1 MAKTV
6 ILARHAESEASASG
20 VVNGDPSRPV
30 GLTGR
35 GREQARS
42 LRGQLAGE
50 RAGLCVVTE
59 FPRTQQTADI
69 VLARYDVPRLVLAEL
84 NDPPFG
90 PFEGRPIEELR
101 AWLER
106 HGPAKPLGGESRAAT
121 IRRYAGGL
129 RKLISRTEPVILVIA
144 HGLPVTC
151 AVRAARGQD
160 LPLTLE
166 TAQVAHAVPHRLSD
180 TEVLRAAVILERWA
194 EEREQAA

>member
-6 ILARHAESEASASG
+6 ILARHAESAASASG

-30 GLTGR
+30 GLTDR

-42 LRGQLAGE
+42 LRGQLVGE
-50 RAGLCVVTE
+50 RADLCVVTE

-69 VLARYDVPRLVLAEL
+69 VLAGYDVPRLVLAEL

-90 PFEGRPIEELR
+90 RFEGRPIEELR

-121 IRRYAGGL
+121 MRRYARGL
-129 RKLISRTEPVILVIA
+129 RELISRTEQLILVIA

-151 AVRAARGQD
+151 AVQAAGGRD
-160 LPLTLE
+160 LPLTME
-166 TAQVAHAVPHRLSD
+166 TIQVAPAVPHRLSD
-180 TEVLRAAVILERWA
+180 VEVLRAAVVLERWA
-194 EEREQAA
+194 DDREKAS

>member
-1 MAKTV
+1 MKQTI
-6 ILARHAESEASASG
+6 ILARHAEGEASASG

-30 GLTGR
+30 GLTDR

-42 LRGQLAGE
+42 LRRQLVGE
-50 RAGLCVVTE
+50 RADLCVVTE

-69 VLARYDVPRLVLAEL
+69 VLAGYDVPRLVLAEL

-90 PFEGRPIEELR
+90 QFEGRPVEEMR

-121 IRRYAGGL
+121 MRRYARGL
-129 RKLISRTEPVILVIA
+129 RALISRTEQMILVIA

-151 AVRAARGQD
+151 TVRAARGLD

-166 TAQVAHAVPHRLSD
+166 TAQVAPAVAHRLSD
-180 TEVLRAAVILERWA
+180 VDVLRAAVVLKRWA
-194 EEREQAA
+194 EDREKAA